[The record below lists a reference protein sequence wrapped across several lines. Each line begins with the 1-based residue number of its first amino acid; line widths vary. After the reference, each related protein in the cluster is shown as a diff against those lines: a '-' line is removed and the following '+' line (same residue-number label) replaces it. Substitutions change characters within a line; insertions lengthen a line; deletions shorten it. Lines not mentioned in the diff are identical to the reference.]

1 MYLHRKKTLFM
12 LLVVTAWL
20 ITSFPFVV
28 RADCSCCTL
37 HTCRCGCTENNHLQ
51 GSFFQDHSHG
61 KCTPCLECDSI
72 PANECFWV
80 NGLSFQLEQKQL
92 LSLPH
97 YTLNKPVSLSSECT
111 STSLRTTYSVS
122 SLPLFLINST
132 LLL

>member
-1 MYLHRKKTLFM
+1 MYLLRKNTLFM
-12 LLVVTAWL
+12 LLVVAAWL
-20 ITSFPFVV
+20 ITSFPFEV
-28 RADCSCCTL
+28 RADCSCCTR
-37 HTCRCGCTENNHLQ
+37 HTCTCGCTENNHLQ

-61 KCTPCLECDSI
+61 KCTSCLECDCI
-72 PANECFWV
+72 PANECLSV
-80 NGLSFQLEQKQL
+80 NGCSFQLEQKQL

-97 YTLNKPVSLSSECT
+97 YALNKPVSLSSECT